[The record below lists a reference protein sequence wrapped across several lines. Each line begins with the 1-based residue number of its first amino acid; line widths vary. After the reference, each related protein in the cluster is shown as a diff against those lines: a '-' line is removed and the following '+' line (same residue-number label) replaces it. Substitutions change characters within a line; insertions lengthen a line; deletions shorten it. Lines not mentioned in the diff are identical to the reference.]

1 MIGYEMQIVAGAQL
15 YILFLLYAAACWALA
30 RPSLSR
36 PHWLA
41 GYIASATILGPITLG
56 LLLTLLFWVVPGRS
70 VTFYLGVLAAAPL
83 LVCLLRFRSLAAD
96 LQPLH
101 HAWGQHP
108 FGSSIAFWGMLLFAI
123 PALCLA
129 FELLVLPLHGNDPL
143 EYMQLGRLLYE
154 QRDAHV
160 YPLKTALSSSGFI
173 APWTH
178 PPTYGSLIALAF
190 MLQGTSAIAGAAKL
204 ISLWFAV
211 ASAAL
216 AAALVFASDRRLSWR
231 LWLTPFLAISV
242 PVYFEIALTAHI
254 DATRIAIFV
263 TAIALTIHAVTSGG
277 RGAFLLAGY
286 AIGCAAMT
294 HSIGILAIAIALPM
308 LVVCWRGSLRRLV
321 EGLAI
326 ITITIAIMALPHY
339 LRNVAIFG
347 SPIQDSVP
355 VWDLPN
361 LGVPEF
367 LRGERGLETFAD
379 RFVLGVLMPFT
390 RTDLFGFLPTAGTL
404 VAMLILLRNLT
415 RSDRRATFI
424 AIFAARA
431 SDAAIPL
438 LVALLG
444 YIGVIFLSVLAGTD
458 LAVKNARYMLTVV
471 PMIIVLAMI
480 GLGRLIPDEAV
491 GKGYFA
497 LTSWLGRFAPG
508 SRRRGAAVP
517 GESVLTP
524 LAFASCL
531 LVATLIAFQLYD
543 VFRLGYANMR
553 VYFSNEDMISR
564 RLLETE
570 HAKRDGSVL
579 DEAAIE
585 GIARNL
591 MAPDD
596 MALSFRQASFGF
608 YSSPRFRFHVDTTL
622 TDLFMMDDPRA
633 LRDALLKRGLKW
645 IYTPGYS
652 LPEINNSAFA
662 ALLRDPHLIRPVA
675 RSNGWGLYRV
685 RETDAPIEETE
696 VAKAVPMV
704 RQGTQLYATT
714 DQGPGFVD
722 GERTK
727 LTLDPQSGIAELTR
741 RRGPVKQLLR
751 WDAILSKPIR
761 TQHDPNVINA
771 ADFELSDQGRI
782 LMEAT
787 LSGSGLADMVVEY
800 VSYPPIAK
808 RLGDLLVNDDLIGSP
823 ILIRETIWS
832 GLLTEAPKSVGG
844 WLVPALSRIGT
855 SDQRTKRGARVVFR
869 LRDGNTLRVHGWTA
883 RSVVFSADPQAES
896 DRATANAVNKGWV
909 FSATSLNPRLG
920 LQLRTQRPSAAPD
933 ERWPFPTL
941 GLQRLSGAAALV
953 SPPPFRPASDDEAGS
968 RDDKIEELFKAG
980 DLRIN
985 LKTSIFGYGRVTPA
999 LLIKCKLEPIRNFS
1013 LLTVI
1018 PIKQKDEVQAFQLP
1032 PIQLWADKTE
1042 TMSWVLS
1049 PPCIPRSVRVVFQN
1063 ERQLLL
1069 AVEQSVADIGKQ
1081 QYGYVDI
1088 HRVEVSLASDAARLG
1103 LALPLIP
1110 FAETGAPA
1118 R

>member
-1 MIGYEMQIVAGAQL
+1 MIGYEVQIVAVAQL
-15 YILFLLYAAACWALA
+15 YILFLLYAVACWVLA
-30 RPSLSR
+30 RSTLSHS
-36 PHWLA
+36 HWLPA
-41 GYIASATILGPITLG
+41 FIASAAILGPVTLG
-56 LLLTLLFWVVPGRS
+56 LLLTLLFWLVPGRS
-70 VTFYLGVLAAAPL
+70 PRLYVAILAAAPL
-83 LVCLLRFRSLAAD
+83 LIGLLRFRLLASD
-96 LQPLH
+96 VRRLH
-101 HAWGQHP
+101 QSWKERSFA
-108 FGSSIAFWGMLLFAI
+108 SIALWGVLLFAM

-154 QRDAHV
+154 QRAAHI
-160 YPLKTALSSSGFI
+160 YPLKTALPSSGFI

-204 ISLWFAV
+204 ISFWFAI

-216 AAALVFASDRRLSWR
+216 ATALVFASDRRPSWR

-254 DATRIAIFV
+254 DAIRIATFV
-263 TAIALTIHAVTSGG
+263 AAICLTIHAVTNGTRS
-277 RGAFLLAGY
+277 AFLLAAY
-286 AIGCAAMT
+286 AISGAAMT

-308 LVVCWRGSLRRLV
+308 LVICWRGSIRRLV
-321 EGLAI
+321 EGIVI
-326 ITITIAIMALPHY
+326 IALTVAVVTLPHY

-361 LGVPEF
+361 LGVSEF

-379 RFVLGVLMPFT
+379 RLVLGVMMPFT
-390 RTDLFGFLPTAGTL
+390 RTDLFGFLPSAGTII
-404 VAMLILLRNLT
+404 AALILLRNLA
-415 RSDRRATFI
+415 RPDRRAI
-424 AIFAARA
+424 AIATFKARS

-438 LVALLG
+438 LISLLG
-444 YIGVIFLSVLAGTD
+444 YLSVIFLSVLAGTD
-458 LAVKNARYMLTVV
+458 LAVKNARYMLTVI
-471 PMIIVLAMI
+471 PMTIALVMI
-480 GLGRLIPDEAV
+480 GLGRLVPDKAIA
-491 GKGYFA
+491 KGYYT
-497 LTSWLGRFAPG
+497 LTSRLGRFAPS
-508 SRRRGAAVP
+508 SRQRDVAAP
-517 GESVLTP
+517 KDFVLTLP
-524 LAFASCL
+524 VFASCL
-531 LVATLIAFQLYD
+531 LVAILIAFQLYD
-543 VFRLGYANMR
+543 VFRLSYANMR

-585 GIARNL
+585 GIARKQ

-608 YSSPRFRFHVDTTL
+608 YSSPRFRFHVDTSL
-622 TDLFMMDDPRA
+622 TDMFVIKDPLA
-633 LRDALLKRGLKW
+633 LRDALVKRGLKW

-662 ALLRDPHLIRPVA
+662 ALLRDPRLIRPIA

-685 RETDAPIEETE
+685 RETDAPVEQTE
-696 VAKAVPMV
+696 IAKAVPMV
-704 RQGTQLYATT
+704 REGTQLYATT

-727 LTLDPQSGIAELTR
+727 LTLDPQRGVAELTR
-741 RRGPVKQLLR
+741 VRGLVKQLRR

-771 ADFELSDQGRI
+771 SDFELTDEGRI
-782 LMEAT
+782 LLEAT
-787 LSGSGLADMVVEY
+787 LSGSGLADMIVEY
-800 VSYPPIAK
+800 VSYPPIAR
-808 RLGDLLVNDDLIGSP
+808 RLGDLQINDDLIGSP
-823 ILIRETIWS
+823 RLIRETIWS
-832 GLLTEAPKSVGG
+832 GLLTDAPKRVGG

-855 SDQRTKRGARVVFR
+855 SDQRTKRGVRVVFR
-869 LRDGNTLRVHGWTA
+869 LRDGNILRVHDWTA
-883 RSVVFSADPQAES
+883 HSVVFSAGPQAES
-896 DRATANAVNKGWV
+896 DRVSTDAVNKGWV

-920 LQLRTQRPSAAPD
+920 LQLRTQASSGAVD
-933 ERWPFPTL
+933 ERWPFPPL
-941 GLQRLSGAAALV
+941 GLQRLSGAASLV
-953 SPPPFRPASDDEAGS
+953 SPPPFRPPSDVDTGT
-968 RDDKIEELFKAG
+968 RDDRVEKLFKAG

-985 LKTSIFGYGRVTPA
+985 LKASLFGYGRITPA
-999 LLIKCKLEPIRNFS
+999 LLIKCRLEPIRNFS

-1018 PIKQKDEVQAFQLP
+1018 PIKQKDEVQTLDLP
-1032 PIQLWADKTE
+1032 SIQLWADKTE
-1042 TMSWVLS
+1042 NISWVLT
-1049 PPCIPRSVRVVFQN
+1049 PPCIPRSLRVVFQN
-1063 ERQLLL
+1063 ERQLFL
-1069 AVEQSVADIGKQ
+1069 AIEQSVADIGKQ

-1088 HRVEVSLASDAARLG
+1088 HRIEASLTSDAARSG

-1110 FAETGAPA
+1110 FAETGVPT